1 MRFAVQLDLTEP
13 IVAYQGGLIR
23 AMPAA
28 SRIARWEG
36 RPGEGVPPVGR
47 LLRHRPLPGAVAR
60 DAVEWSRAHGLDP
73 HANHLERFILRADD
87 PRAEDYSAF
96 MGAQAELVPDLA
108 AAMTH
113 PMTKVLSV
121 SEAPV
126 PVSLLEAARR
136 DFAGRADVTISHPR
150 FLEFVAP
157 GVSKGVALAWLARRA
172 RVPLGADDG
181 GRRSSNDLEMLAD
194 GGPWRGDAQRAG
206 GGPAGGPL
214 SRAARER
221 RRRRPDDRG
230 PVLAEPR
237 RAAAAAERLAAEA
250 LEARRSAALAP
261 DPAPEPADRHEPA
274 DTADA
279 RVPATTAG
287 R

>member
-36 RPGEGVPPVGR
+36 RPDEGVPPVGR

-113 PMTKVLSV
+113 PITKVLSV

-150 FLEFVAP
+150 FLEFIAP
-157 GVSKGVALAWLARRA
+157 GVSKGRGPRRGSRGELVSRCRGRWRSAISGTTSRCCGRRAMAWRCPARRQ
-172 RVPLGADDG
+172 RS
-181 GRRSSNDLEMLAD
+181 GR
-194 GGPWRGDAQRAG
+194 PRAI
-206 GGPAGGPL
+206 
-214 SRAARER
+214 S
-221 RRRRPDDRG
+221 RRP
-230 PVLAEPR
+230 
-237 RAAAAAERLAAEA
+237 
-250 LEARRSAALAP
+250 
-261 DPAPEPADRHEPA
+261 
-274 DTADA
+274 
-279 RVPATTAG
+279 
-287 R
+287 